1 MLLILLNGLKTVG
14 KIVNNLI
21 KIKEDNKMDYIV
33 EYSVDGEIKEEII
46 TFEDFISDFIEDFIL
61 DKLYDLEECEN
72 IEILH
77 IESLRDYNVDVY
89 NL

>member
-1 MLLILLNGLKTVG
+1 
-14 KIVNNLI
+14 
-21 KIKEDNKMDYIV
+21 MDYIV

-77 IESLRDYNVDVY
+77 IEYLRDYSINVEE
-89 NL
+89 L

>member
-1 MLLILLNGLKTVG
+1 MFDYYVKYIINNIEKTT
-14 KIVNNLI
+14 IVTL
-21 KIKEDNKMDYIV
+21 D
-33 EYSVDGEIKEEII
+33 
-46 TFEDFISDFIEDFIL
+46 DFYSDFIEDFIL
-61 DKLYDLEECEN
+61 DKLEDLEESRD